1 MHAAVVI
8 DIEKLICGSE
18 KNDINI
24 IINADNFDFLGV
36 SINVIATSSILEPKK
51 YKKKLI
57 AVIIC
62 LSPDHSY
69 IQEKP

>member
-8 DIEKLICGSE
+8 DIEKLICGFE

-62 LSPDHSY
+62 LPPDHSY